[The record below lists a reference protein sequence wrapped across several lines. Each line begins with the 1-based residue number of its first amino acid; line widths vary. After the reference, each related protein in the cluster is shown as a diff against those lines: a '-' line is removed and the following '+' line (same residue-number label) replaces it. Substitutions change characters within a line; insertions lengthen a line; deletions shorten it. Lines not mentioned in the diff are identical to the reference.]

1 MKKVLLIILTLFV
14 GFAGKVSGQAIL
26 RIDSA
31 ASFGIKF
38 DILAPKHQVVVYYKV
53 INIAKNDSDSVTRGL
68 KFYTNLRINTEKA
81 VSTSKGRIILDNLKP
96 YFLSTKNY
104 IIVYDTI
111 VLADSVKIPPFG
123 TNVIVIWPTGNG
135 VHSMFLNNPHAFQV
149 TYTDIAPVSA
159 PENLVKIYP
168 NPATDIIHFEIL
180 NREIKLQR
188 VIIRDMT
195 GKEIMNQAFM
205 ENELNISALP
215 KGCYI
220 LDMNF
225 SDGSSGIYKLIR
237 TE

>member
-1 MKKVLLIILTLFV
+1 MKKVLLIILTLLV
-14 GFAGKVSGQAIL
+14 GLAGKVSGQAIL
-26 RIDSA
+26 RIDST

-53 INIAKNDSDSVTRGL
+53 INVAKNDSDSLTRGL
-68 KFYTNLRINTEKA
+68 KFYTNLRINTEKV
-81 VSTSKGRIILDNLKP
+81 VSKSKGKIILDNLKP
-96 YFLSTKNY
+96 YFLSKNY
-104 IIVYDTI
+104 IFVYDTI
-111 VLADSVKIPPFG
+111 ILADSVKIPPFG

-149 TYTDIAPVSA
+149 AYTDIAPVSA

-180 NREIKLQR
+180 NQEIKLQR
-188 VIIRDMT
+188 IIIRDMT
-195 GKEIMNQAFM
+195 GKEIMNRGFA
-205 ENELNISALP
+205 ENEMNISVLP

-220 LDMNF
+220 LNMYF
-225 SDGSSGIYKLIR
+225 SNGSTGIYKLIR